1 MEKLTDAQRKLV
13 EDNINL
19 VHWVMHNYFKSY
31 YPGSYDY
38 EDLSQQGM
46 LMLCRAARSFDESK
60 GCKFSTYASQFI
72 WGGINHY
79 KNGPFSSCIH
89 HREGYG
95 PTIPEIASSL
105 NDVISDDN
113 GHSVE
118 ILYTLASI
126 SHLQYDKSD
135 SYISA
140 KEAFAKASKRHGKR
154 LFELLLL
161 ENTQAQ
167 CAEVLG
173 VRQAQV
179 SRIIKKANDIYNE
192 Y

>member
-1 MEKLTDAQRKLV
+1 MEKLTDTQYKLV

-19 VHWVMHNYFKSY
+19 VHWVMHNCFKSY

-46 LMLCRAARSFDESK
+46 LMLCRAAKSFDESK
-60 GCKFSTYASQFI
+60 GLKFSTYASHFI
-72 WGGINHY
+72 WGGIKFY

-89 HREGYG
+89 HRVKNG

-113 GHSVE
+113 GHTIE
-118 ILYTLASI
+118 ILYTLSSI
-126 SHLQYDKSD
+126 SHQQYDESD

-140 KEAFAKASKRHGKR
+140 KEAFAKASKKYGER

-161 ENTQAQ
+161 ENTQHE
-167 CAEVLG
+167 CAAALG
-173 VRQAQV
+173 ISQPQV
-179 SRIIKKANDIYNE
+179 CRIVKKANDIYNE